1 MRQNVEDLELL
12 KIRKLDW
19 CIHDNQKI
27 LKVPCIFLKSKNLF
41 HIFCGVKDQTVEP
54 ILYRIEKDC
63 SKS

>member
-19 CIHDNQKI
+19 YIHDNQKI
-27 LKVPCIFLKSKNLF
+27 LKVPCIFSEEQKPF
-41 HIFCGVKDQTVEP
+41 PYICDVKDQVVEP
-54 ILYRIEKDC
+54 ILYTIEKDC